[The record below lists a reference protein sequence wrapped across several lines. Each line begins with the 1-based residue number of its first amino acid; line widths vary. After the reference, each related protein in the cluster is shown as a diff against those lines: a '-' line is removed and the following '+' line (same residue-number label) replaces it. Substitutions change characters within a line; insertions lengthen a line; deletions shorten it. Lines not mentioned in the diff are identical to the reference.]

1 MCHSDFFCVLSVVF
15 YRRFQFE
22 KKEIQ
27 ISKIVFSVR
36 VERYIPTTECS
47 HSLKHFADVWDDL
60 LCTVKLRYFNS
71 TGVFRS
77 DSSMTNYLSLYCVLL
92 DNVSGLL
99 LLVISSCQGHYH
111 FLSVSRSLDIA
122 LKAKIIH
129 LRSRF
134 AALDSCQMS
143 VGQMV
148 KFSLFLSNSIIAWR
162 AKSRSLSG
170 NSSWFENTKQFA
182 FRTAVLYLESHFPWG
197 QYLVSAIHRPIF

>member
-1 MCHSDFFCVLSVVF
+1 MYSETSL
-15 YRRFQFE
+15 FQFDGCLQLRF
-22 KKEIQ
+22 KHDQLFKLILRFIGQ
-27 ISKIVFSVR
+27 RVRPPSFS
-36 VERYIPTTECS
+36 YILMSGP
-47 HSLKHFADVWDDL
+47 
-60 LCTVKLRYFNS
+60 
-71 TGVFRS
+71 
-77 DSSMTNYLSLYCVLL
+77 LSL
-92 DNVSGLL
+92 
-99 LLVISSCQGHYH
+99 
-111 FLSVSRSLDIA
+111 FSVSRSLDIA

-182 FRTAVLYLESHFPWG
+182 FRTAVLYLESHFP
-197 QYLVSAIHRPIF
+197 